1 MPLFTNHHAVHI
13 NACHALCPEPLCP
26 QFLPAPRQHGS
37 NQGKYYVARK
47 LAFCANKLGKKV
59 FKSIWIFEIYP
70 GARRE
75 HPVTTS
81 TFTSVSTSITPSLL
95 VLLSFVVLCPRPFP
109 RASCAGAAN
118 LNGLAPSLVRTW
130 PHLSSRRRLITIP
143 TRICIDINIDPV
155 SGLAP
160 ILSRNTVINAV
171 SHAGGL
177 RSTPTGTRAVPHAA
191 SISCCPV
198 RVMPY

>member
-1 MPLFTNHHAVHI
+1 MPLFTDHHAVHI
-13 NACHALCPEPLCP
+13 NARHARSALSSCP
-26 QFLPAPRQHGS
+26 LPANASTAAIKETPAKFSTLFLQ
-37 NQGKYYVARK
+37 RK
-47 LAFCANKLGKKV
+47 LAFCANKLSKKV
-59 FKSIWIFEIYP
+59 FKSVWIFTIYP

-81 TFTSVSTSITPSLL
+81 TFMSVSTSITPSLL
-95 VLLSFVVLCPRPFP
+95 VLLSVVHTPQPERIEQRHVHRCR
-109 RASCAGAAN
+109 RS
-118 LNGLAPSLVRTW
+118 VRTW
-130 PHLSSRRRLITIP
+130 PHPSSRRRLITIP
-143 TRICIDINIDPV
+143 TRICIDIDIDPV